1 MISNEVLKKYMFDL
15 LLENDFEVKEI
26 IGFGKTN
33 KENQYSLS
41 CSTDDEEN
49 DLICWFEAREEN
61 GKTKISN
68 IKVF

>member
-1 MISNEVLKKYMFDL
+1 MVSNEALKEYMFNL

-26 IGFGKTN
+26 IDFGKTG
-33 KENQYSLS
+33 KENEYSLA
-41 CSTDDEEN
+41 CTTDDEDN

-68 IKVF
+68 IKVL